1 MFESEIHK
9 VSHIQGPDSCLS
21 HGLFFYCTASEN
33 LTAGV
38 EEKYATFVTV
48 KSYK

>member
-1 MFESEIHK
+1 MFESEVHS
-9 VSHIQGPDSCLS
+9 VEQGPDSRLS
-21 HGLFFYCTASEN
+21 HGLFFFYCTASEN

-38 EEKYATFVTV
+38 KEKYATFVTV

>member
-1 MFESEIHK
+1 MFESEIH
-9 VSHIQGPDSCLS
+9 SIEQGPDSRLS
-21 HGLFFYCTASEN
+21 HGLFFFFYCTASEN

-38 EEKYATFVTV
+38 KEKYATFVTV